1 MSHYLIFLAIIPIS
15 CFHLCK
21 MYAPRRLW
29 LLTGLA
35 AGMVIAPVSQ
45 GLVDYALIPI
55 IGNVLGLVG
64 AAFNMI
70 HGSVGY
76 FFLGAIGT
84 FEPGMVLTTSQLAL
98 MNMINAVIWT
108 SYYGLVGLRMD
119 RRFSKKV
126 ERKYAVVAVGAKLK
140 HSEKYL

>member
-15 CFHLCK
+15 CFYLSK

-29 LLTGLA
+29 LVTGLA

-45 GLVDYALIPI
+45 GLVDYAMIPI
-55 IGNVLGLVG
+55 VGGVLGLVG
-64 AAFNMI
+64 AAFNMM

-84 FEPGMVLTTSQLAL
+84 FEPGMVLTISQLAL

-108 SYYGLVGLRMD
+108 SYYGVVGYRMD
-119 RRFSKKV
+119 RKLSQQV
-126 ERKYAVVAVGAKLK
+126 ERKYAVVTVGAKLK
-140 HSEKYL
+140 HSDRYL